1 MIAPEGELMAE
12 DHTPAGGT
20 LIEDGAV
27 KRLLR
32 WMPFAMLGHLVIGAP
47 TLIISLIVA
56 YGTYVQAQATQR
68 MQQAAAWPYLAY
80 DTSNYSDDGKHR
92 ISLRLTN
99 NGVGPALLGP
109 IELSFGGRVVRSPD
123 ELLKACCGYRT
134 GQSLHIATAPPSN
147 VALRPGETI
156 TFFELRPDPVNAPLI
171 PRMDR
176 IRHQI
181 RMRSCYCSI
190 FEECWTI
197 AGVQAKPKPVDAC
210 PADWTVYRER

>member
-1 MIAPEGELMAE
+1 MAE
-12 DHTPAGGT
+12 DDTPVAGA

-47 TLIISLIVA
+47 TLIISLVVA

-68 MQQAAAWPYLAY
+68 MQQAAAWPFIAY
-80 DTSNYSDDGKHR
+80 DTSNYDDAGRHR

-109 IELSFGGRVVRSPD
+109 IEVRYGGKVIRSPD
-123 ELLKACCGYRT
+123 QLLSACCGYRK

-147 VALRPGETI
+147 VALRPGDSI
-156 TFFELRPDPVNAPLI
+156 TFLELRPDPVNAPLI

-176 IRHQI
+176 IRRSI
-181 RMRSCYCSI
+181 GVRSCYCSI
-190 FEECWTI
+190 FDDCWIIT
-197 AGVQAKPKPVDAC
+197 GEQSKPKPVPAC
-210 PADWTVYRER
+210 PADWTVYKER